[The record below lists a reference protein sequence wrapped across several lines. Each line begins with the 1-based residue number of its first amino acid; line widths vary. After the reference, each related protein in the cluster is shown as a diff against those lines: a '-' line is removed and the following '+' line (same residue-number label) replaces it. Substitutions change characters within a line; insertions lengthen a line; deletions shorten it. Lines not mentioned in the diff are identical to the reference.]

1 MHIGATRHD
10 RLRARDDN
18 TLGASLCDMHVAV
31 NIFLIA
37 RALAAVALAIGHG
50 DPECQILVLDT
61 MQVSQKTLVLFTPA
75 ILGHLPSRLI
85 NGI

>member
-18 TLGASLCDMHVAV
+18 TLSASLCDVHVTV
-31 NIFLIA
+31 NILLIA
-37 RALAAVALAIGHG
+37 WALAAVALAIGHG
-50 DPECQILVLDT
+50 DPECQILVLNT
-61 MQVSQKTLVLFTPA
+61 MQVSQKTLVLFTSM
-75 ILGHLPSRLI
+75 ILGHLPSRLV